1 MAFLS
6 NPVITIDGEDYTGY
20 CTSITIT
27 SEKEALE
34 DTVFGMTA
42 REFQAG
48 LENNSAEITL
58 FMDYTAL
65 GAWTLLNAL
74 YGTKFIVIAKPFDAA
89 VSATNPELVLTNTYM
104 ASLDQISAS
113 LGELQVHHDVY
124 ARRRVHY
131 RHLIIFG
138 LPWPDERKL
147 YEAQIEIS
155 TRRQRRILV
164 DESLV
169 YC

>member
-6 NPVITIDGEDYTGY
+6 NPVITINGEDYTGY

-48 LENNSAEITL
+48 LESNSAEITL
-58 FMDYTAL
+58 FMDYSAT
-65 GAWTLLNAL
+65 GAWHFLNAL
-74 YGTKFIVIAKPFDAA
+74 YGTKFEVKAKPFDAA
-89 VSATNPELVLTNTYM
+89 ISATNPELILSNTYL

-113 LGELQVHHDVY
+113 LGELQS
-124 ARRRVHY
+124 
-131 RHLIIFG
+131 ITM
-138 LPWPDERKL
+138 
-147 YEAQIEIS
+147 S
-155 TRRQRRILV
+155 TQGGEFTTDITP
-164 DESLV
+164 
-169 YC
+169 

>member
-6 NPVITIDGEDYTGY
+6 NPVITIDGEDYTGF

-48 LENNSAEITL
+48 LESNTCEITL
-58 FMDYTAL
+58 FMDYSAT
-65 GAWTLLNAL
+65 GAWQFLNAL
-74 YGTKFIVIAKPFDAA
+74 YGTKFEIKAKPFDAV

-113 LGELQVHHDVY
+113 LGELQS
-124 ARRRVHY
+124 
-131 RHLIIFG
+131 ITMSTQGGEFN
-138 LPWPDERKL
+138 PD
-147 YEAQIEIS
+147 I
-155 TRRQRRILV
+155 TP
-164 DESLV
+164 
-169 YC
+169 

>member
-6 NPVITIDGEDYTGY
+6 NPVITIDAVDYTGF

-48 LENNSAEITL
+48 LESNTAEITL
-58 FMDYTAL
+58 FMDYSAT
-65 GAWTLLNAL
+65 GAWQYLSAL
-74 YGTKFIVIAKPFDAA
+74 YGTKFEVKAKPFDAA
-89 VSATNPELVLTNTYM
+89 VSATNPELILSNTYL

-113 LGELQVHHDVY
+113 LGELQS
-124 ARRRVHY
+124 
-131 RHLIIFG
+131 ITM
-138 LPWPDERKL
+138 
-147 YEAQIEIS
+147 S
-155 TRRQRRILV
+155 TQGGEFTI
-164 DESLV
+164 DTTP
-169 YC
+169 

>member
-6 NPVITIDGEDYTGY
+6 NPVITIDGEDYTGF

-48 LENNSAEITL
+48 LESNTAEITL
-58 FMDYTAL
+58 FLDYSAV
-65 GAWTLLNAL
+65 GAWQFLSAL
-74 YGTKFIVIAKPFDAA
+74 YGTKFVVKAKPFDAA
-89 VSATNPELVLTNTYM
+89 ISATNPELILSNTYL

-113 LGELQVHHDVY
+113 LGELQS
-124 ARRRVHY
+124 
-131 RHLIIFG
+131 ITM
-138 LPWPDERKL
+138 
-147 YEAQIEIS
+147 S
-155 TRRQRRILV
+155 TQGGEFTI
-164 DESLV
+164 DTTP
-169 YC
+169 

>member
-6 NPVITIDGEDYTGY
+6 NPVITIDGEDYTGF

-48 LENNSAEITL
+48 LESNTSEITL
-58 FMDYTAL
+58 FMDYSAS
-65 GAWTLLNAL
+65 GAWSFLSAL
-74 YGTKFIVIAKPFDAA
+74 YGTKFEVKAKPFDAA
-89 VSATNPELVLTNTYM
+89 VSATNPELILSNTYL

-113 LGELQVHHDVY
+113 LGELQS
-124 ARRRVHY
+124 
-131 RHLIIFG
+131 ITM
-138 LPWPDERKL
+138 
-147 YEAQIEIS
+147 S
-155 TRRQRRILV
+155 TQGGEFTI
-164 DESLV
+164 DTTP
-169 YC
+169 

>member
-74 YGTKFIVIAKPFDAA
+74 YGTKFVVIAKPFDAA

-113 LGELQVHHDVY
+113 LGELQS
-124 ARRRVHY
+124 
-131 RHLIIFG
+131 ITM
-138 LPWPDERKL
+138 
-147 YEAQIEIS
+147 S
-155 TRRQRRILV
+155 TQGGEFTTVIA
-164 DESLV
+164 
-169 YC
+169 

>member
-6 NPVITIDGEDYTGY
+6 NPVITIDGEDYTGF

-48 LENNSAEITL
+48 LESNTSEITL
-58 FMDYTAL
+58 FMDYSAT
-65 GAWTLLNAL
+65 GAWVFLSAL
-74 YGTKFIVIAKPFDAA
+74 YGTKFEVKAKPFDAA
-89 VSATNPELVLTNTYM
+89 VSATNPELILSNTYL

-113 LGELQVHHDVY
+113 LGELQS
-124 ARRRVHY
+124 
-131 RHLIIFG
+131 ITM
-138 LPWPDERKL
+138 
-147 YEAQIEIS
+147 S
-155 TRRQRRILV
+155 TQGGEFTI
-164 DESLV
+164 DTTP
-169 YC
+169 